1 MEVKK
6 TTVEKVRE
14 LAQPIADELG
24 FFLWDVR
31 FEKEGAT
38 WYLRVLIDKD
48 GGIDMDDCEAFT
60 RPMNKV
66 LDEADHRNDIIQKR
80 LRTVESL
87 ESTEASS
94 ILEIE

>member
-1 MEVKK
+1 MGAAK
-6 TTVEKVRE
+6 TQYEKFGDLLQKAKRKV
-14 LAQPIADELG
+14 DEAG
-24 FFLWDVR
+24 
-31 FEKEGAT
+31 
-38 WYLRVLIDKD
+38 
-48 GGIDMDDCEAFT
+48 
-60 RPMNKV
+60 KV

>member
-48 GGIDMDDCEAFT
+48 GGIDHLLPPSPHPHHHANSV
-60 RPMNKV
+60 P
-66 LDEADHRNDIIQKR
+66 
-80 LRTVESL
+80 
-87 ESTEASS
+87 
-94 ILEIE
+94 